1 MSILQTNTQ
10 ADAEGKGRGLAKGLP
25 LIKIDDIRDFPLSP
39 HQYILY
45 KRPNTDRLRFF
56 ATQPLDLDTSSLIAQ
71 PGVQHLLSDRLSQ
84 LYGACQSAGK
94 EAARQIPDAEHLDT
108 TLSLINETH
117 RARKQSVVSIQKGAT
132 IRLGVGQV
140 SASLSRRQA
149 PPSPPEATFRLFSR
163 LSDVASWL
171 HESLFLPR
179 AAYIFRIVTFSA
191 VGECHAQL
199 YPAMG

>member
-1 MSILQTNTQ
+1 MSILQTSTQ
-10 ADAEGKGRGLAKGLP
+10 ADVEGKGRGLAKGLP

-39 HQYILY
+39 HQCILY

-84 LYGACQSAGK
+84 LYGACQSVSK

-117 RARKQSVVSIQKGAT
+117 RARKQSKGAT

-163 LSDVASWL
+163 LFDVVSWL

-191 VGECHAQL
+191 VGECRTQI
-199 YPAMG
+199 YPAMR